1 MHMGHIGGDRVTAT
15 DRPENRGT
23 FRMTPQTLTNS
34 GASSGTGSEV
44 GSGATKTEPGFN
56 GRALR
61 DAFGSFATGVTI
73 VTTSGPVGADIGLT
87 ANSFSSVSLDPP
99 MVLWSLARTSSSIE
113 AFRNSVYFAVHILS
127 ADQEALSARFAS
139 RGIDRFGGLALD
151 RGPDGIPML
160 PDCMARFTC
169 KLAYQYEGGDHVIFV
184 GEIVDFSHSA
194 SKPLVFHGGRYGM
207 LLPKQIAAAAEPADA
222 LSNLSSD
229 DLLFQISN
237 AYLRIRQAVVEKLE
251 SDGWTAEEYAVLSIV
266 GSGDGLSI
274 PEIMARSEKF
284 RGQAISGAIVRKLIA
299 RGLLREDDS
308 TDGQARVRLTRE
320 GRISVMELVAIRK
333 SSESDVQGN
342 LDWSEVQLLKHLL
355 ARIGNSAQA

>member
-1 MHMGHIGGDRVTAT
+1 
-15 DRPENRGT
+15 
-23 FRMTPQTLTNS
+23 MTTQTTTNS
-34 GASSGTGSEV
+34 DPSSG
-44 GSGATKTEPGFN
+44 AAKADPGFN

-73 VTTSGPVGADIGLT
+73 VTTSGPDGADIGLT
-87 ANSFSSVSLDPP
+87 ANSFSSVSLNPP

-169 KLAYQYEGGDHVIFV
+169 KLAYQYEGGDHAIFV

-194 SKPLVFHGGRYGM
+194 SKPLVFHGGGYGM
-207 LLPKQIAAAAEPADA
+207 LLPRQTAAAAEPADA

-229 DLLFQISN
+229 DLLFQVSN
-237 AYLRIRQAVVEKLE
+237 AYLRTRQAVIEKLE
-251 SDGWTAEEYAVLSIV
+251 HDGWTAEEYAVLSIV
-266 GSGDGLSI
+266 GREDGLCI
-274 PEIMARSEKF
+274 PEIVARSEKF
-284 RGQAISGAIVRKLIA
+284 RGQAISGAIVQKLIE
-299 RGLLREDDS
+299 RGLLREVDS
-308 TDGQARVRLTRE
+308 TDGQAKVRLTRE
-320 GRISVMELVAIRK
+320 GRLSVMELVAIRK
-333 SSESDVQGN
+333 SSEADVQGN

-355 ARIGNSAQA
+355 SRLGTSAHAVA

>member
-1 MHMGHIGGDRVTAT
+1 
-15 DRPENRGT
+15 
-23 FRMTPQTLTNS
+23 MTTQTSANS
-34 GASSGTGSEV
+34 EPGSSAAKADPGFTGS
-44 GSGATKTEPGFN
+44 
-56 GRALR
+56 ALR

-73 VTTSGPVGADIGLT
+73 VTTSGPAGADIGLT

-99 MVLWSLARTSSSIE
+99 MVLWSLARTSSSID

-139 RGIDRFGGLALD
+139 KGIDRFGGLAID

-169 KLAYQYEGGDHVIFV
+169 KLAYQYEGGDHDIFV

-207 LLPKQIAAAAEPADA
+207 LLQRQTAAAAEPADA

-229 DLLFQISN
+229 DLLYQVSN
-237 AYLRIRQAVVEKLE
+237 AYLRTRQAVIEKLE
-251 SDGWTAEEYAVLSIV
+251 RDGWTAEEYAVLSIV
-266 GSGDGLSI
+266 GREDGLCI
-274 PEIMARSEKF
+274 PEIVARSEKF
-284 RGQAISGAIVRKLIA
+284 RGQAISGAIVQKLIA

-308 TDGQARVRLTRE
+308 TDGQAKVRLTRE

-355 ARIGNSAQA
+355 SRLGISDHAGTSA